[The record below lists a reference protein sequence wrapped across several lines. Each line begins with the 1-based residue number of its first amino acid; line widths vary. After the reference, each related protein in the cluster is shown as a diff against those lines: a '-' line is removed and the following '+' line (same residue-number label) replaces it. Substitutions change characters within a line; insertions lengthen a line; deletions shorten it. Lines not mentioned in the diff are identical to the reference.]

1 MTEQFKLPL
10 RIITYLVPGLS
21 VELFENISQYLEASL
36 GTETMLFYESRF
48 NGPQSDRI
56 DPFKT
61 NVADLAF
68 ITGAEYQKLFKEDNK
83 NWELL
88 SVGGVYPHLT
98 KGESAGY
105 YADIIIHKN
114 SKERIKDFLDL
125 RGANWATNNP
135 CSTSGHFV
143 MLKTLKG
150 YGENPSFFGSVLNSG
165 SHLNSIQ
172 MVASRKADVASVD
185 SNVLGFAMTKNP
197 ALAHDLHIFTS
208 IGPLP
213 PYPIMVRSS
222 MAAEQKN
229 AICDALLKLEN
240 VDPWNKLCA
249 DLRLLRFVKIDKDIY
264 LEDRESR
271 DALANLSA
279 SVRYY

>member
-1 MTEQFKLPL
+1 MTEQCKLPL

-21 VELFENISQYLEASL
+21 VELFESISQYLESSL
-36 GTETMLFYESRF
+36 GKETMLFYESRF
-48 NGPQSDRI
+48 DGPQSDRI
-56 DPFKT
+56 DPFETK
-61 NVADLAF
+61 VADLAF
-68 ITGAEYQKLFKEDNK
+68 ITGAAYQKLIKEDNK

-88 SVGGVYPHLT
+88 PVGGVYPHLT

-114 SKERIKDFLDL
+114 SKERTKDFLDL

-143 MLKTLKG
+143 MLKALKE

-165 SHLNSIQ
+165 SHLNSIH

-185 SNVLGFAMTKNP
+185 SNVLAFAMAKNP

-213 PYPIMVRSS
+213 PYPIMIRSS
-222 MAAEQKN
+222 MAVEQKN
-229 AICDALLKLEN
+229 GICDALLQLEN
-240 VDPWNKLCA
+240 VVPWNKLCA

-271 DALANLSA
+271 DALVNLSA

>member
-1 MTEQFKLPL
+1 MTEQCKLPL

-21 VELFENISQYLEASL
+21 VELFENVSQYLESSL
-36 GTETMLFYESRF
+36 GKETMLFYESRF
-48 NGPQSDRI
+48 IGPQSDRI

-61 NVADLAF
+61 KVADIAF
-68 ITGAEYQKLFKEDNK
+68 ITGAAYQKLVKEDNK
-83 NWELL
+83 DWELL
-88 SVGGVYPHLT
+88 PVGGVYSHLT
-98 KGESAGY
+98 KGETAGY
-105 YADIIIHKN
+105 YADVIIHKN

-135 CSTSGHFV
+135 CSTSGHFI
-143 MLKTLKG
+143 MLKALKE

-185 SNVLGFAMTKNP
+185 SNVLAFAMTKNP

-222 MAAEQKN
+222 MTAEEKK
-229 AICDALLKLEN
+229 AICDALLHLEN
-240 VDPWNKLCA
+240 VAPWNKLCA